1 MYVSMTMKL
10 CVYIQIL
17 THIHFMI
24 YFTLYDIPANR
35 KAMTRLRLSS
45 HKLMIERGRWLNI
58 LSKDRLC
65 TLCNKLEDEF
75 HVICECPRY
84 DTCRK
89 LYIKP
94 YYVRKPSMGKL
105 IQLLNTDN
113 TIEMQILAIFIKRV
127 FIIYKVVIFD

>member
-1 MYVSMTMKL
+1 MLMNMTYKQL
-10 CVYIQIL
+10 APNCTCNTISGYIIKK
-17 THIHFMI
+17 
-24 YFTLYDIPANR
+24 TLIIKDNFEG
-35 KAMTRLRLSS
+35 KGFVLS
-45 HKLMIERGRWLNI
+45 EENI
-58 LSKDRLC
+58 LHKDRLC

-94 YYVRKPSMGKL
+94 YYVRKPRMAKL

-113 TIEMQILAIFIKRV
+113 IGEMQKLAIFIKMFLI
-127 FIIYKVVIFD
+127 FIRTLYLTSCFLTLLLTRQ

>member
-1 MYVSMTMKL
+1 MATYLYK
-10 CVYIQIL
+10 IHIL
-17 THIHFMI
+17 
-24 YFTLYDIPANR
+24 ANR
-35 KAMTRLRLSS
+35 KAMTKLRLSS
-45 HKLMIERGRWLNI
+45 HKLMIERGRWLNT
-58 LSKDRLC
+58 LPKDRLC

-94 YYVRKPSMGKL
+94 YYVRNPSMAKL

-113 TIEMQILAIFIKRV
+113 TTEMQKLAIFIKRV
-127 FIIYKVVIFD
+127 FIIYEDVIFN